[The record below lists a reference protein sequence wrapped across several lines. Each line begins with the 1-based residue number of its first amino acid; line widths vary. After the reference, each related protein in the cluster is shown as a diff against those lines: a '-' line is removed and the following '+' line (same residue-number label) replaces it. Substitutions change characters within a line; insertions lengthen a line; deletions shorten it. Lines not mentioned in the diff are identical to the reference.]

1 MKKVCKFPDCTKWGI
16 GGGHRGYCQR
26 HFRQLNDG
34 DEESSSDDGELSS
47 DDDNGKQP
55 SRSPGSYCKYP
66 GCNNHR
72 QTKCQGYCRR
82 HFMQCI
88 ASDDESSYDES
99 SSDDDSDNTAPSSA
113 KSRCNHPGCT
123 KNKQHNCFGYCQAHV
138 KLYNDPI
145 AAAALH
151 ALSSSEEEEEDDE
164 PSPNAY
170 AGVSWDKVA
179 KKYKS
184 RISIPQNMR
193 MAHKNKRVVYLGS
206 YALAAD
212 AALAHDE
219 GARLLKLPSK
229 ANFAT
234 IKDYEKAKRAVGG
247 TNDGMSSAEIL
258 SKVKDVVSKIQPK
271 SNIGDEEL
279 SDDDGSDEEMSVASD
294 RSGPSAAIKREER
307 IAPDVTFAK
316 SRSNKGGTNE
326 HSRRIFLKPLFEVG
340 DAVQAC
346 WWPDEKSRRA
356 NSASA
361 WYPGTVRSY
370 KEKKT
375 NSPYGPTR
383 IYDIHYDDDDELD
396 GVEEQYVWSRED
408 YTMNEKNW
416 DYMSKKRNKGKS
428 SWIGVK
434 NATDKKSTDSWAKIV
449 GWYVATIDGQ
459 EQKFAHISGN
469 VLWVVLIAMVQLEC
483 SLNSFVFVSFSQ
495 MQWTLTIITLL
506 SSRGRERK
514 SPSST
519 AQSSGD
525 GCLKTPT
532 TLMGALV
539 QMLELTQEYRPLPQ
553 NCPRASV
560 RR

>member
-1 MKKVCKFPDCTKWGI
+1 
-16 GGGHRGYCQR
+16 
-26 HFRQLNDG
+26 
-34 DEESSSDDGELSS
+34 
-47 DDDNGKQP
+47 
-55 SRSPGSYCKYP
+55 
-66 GCNNHR
+66 
-72 QTKCQGYCRR
+72 
-82 HFMQCI
+82 MQCI

-375 NSPYGPTR
+375 SSPYGPTR
-383 IYDIHYDDDDELD
+383 TYDIHYDDDDELD

-408 YTMNEKNW
+408 YVLNEKNLN
-416 DYMSKKRNKGKS
+416 YMSKKRNKGKS

-459 EQKFAHISGN
+459 EQKFSHISGKCGGFASFAKKNWNALSTLLCLSITDAMDAYDNHIVKLKGKRTKKSDLNRPEQWGWLFENADDSDGGIAQERNDSRIPSPPAEFPPSKRQKLAIPSIYEN
-469 VLWVVLIAMVQLEC
+469 VSYSKRDKKYLAQVVCDGKLHCLGESSLVLIF
-483 SLNSFVFVSFSQ
+483 NSTALA
-495 MQWTLTIITLL
+495 TLTMITRSFL
-506 SSRGRERK
+506 
-514 SPSST
+514 
-519 AQSSGD
+519 
-525 GCLKTPT
+525 
-532 TLMGALV
+532 
-539 QMLELTQEYRPLPQ
+539 
-553 NCPRASV
+553 
-560 RR
+560 